1 MSSQVPNFVPAGQ
14 VAGTQQQYNVGAQA
28 GSNYN
33 SFNPFGSTTY
43 GQTGTGPGGVPIY
56 STTQSLSPA
65 QQSLLNTLQGG
76 QQAAGT
82 AGTNLITGAN
92 YGSTSPATAIGD
104 MTSGLTGAAT
114 GQEVSYLQ
122 PYTVPGQQG
131 LTAQGYHPP
140 VPPSLP
146 PGAMLQHLGAANQ
159 TAQHPMMRAL
169 MGGAR

>member
-1 MSSQVPNFVPAGQ
+1 MLAAPPPG
-14 VAGTQQQYNVGAQA
+14 
-28 GSNYN
+28 
-33 SFNPFGSTTY
+33 FNPFS
-43 GQTGTGPGGVPIY
+43 VNR
-56 STTQSLSPA
+56 
-65 QQSLLNTLQGG
+65 QQ
-76 QQAAGT
+76 
-82 AGTNLITGAN
+82 
-92 YGSTSPATAIGD
+92 
-104 MTSGLTGAAT
+104 
-114 GQEVSYLQ
+114 VQ